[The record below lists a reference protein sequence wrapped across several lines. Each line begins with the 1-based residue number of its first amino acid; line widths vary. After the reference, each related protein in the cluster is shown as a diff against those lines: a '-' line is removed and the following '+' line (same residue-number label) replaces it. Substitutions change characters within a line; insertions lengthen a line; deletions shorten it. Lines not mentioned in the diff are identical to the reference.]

1 MAGVAIGSVITI
13 VGTAINGRIARRAT
27 AMTLEAEHRQRL
39 WEKQSAAYE
48 ETVRE
53 VLARQTRRETLTS
66 RGDPGNIGGH
76 PVEEMRKSE
85 EPESVRIRALML
97 AYASAAV
104 WGAYEEADKA
114 NTVFWVNLAH
124 LASAQAMTQI
134 RASQEAAPAEGA
146 LLPLVADYQ
155 KALAAMH
162 KSKEDAVVADEA
174 LFAAINHELSWTPYA
189 VSGSQGTGHPGP
201 DSPPKMR

>member
-97 AYASAAV
+97 ADASAAV
-104 WGAYEEADKA
+104 WGAYEEARQGQHCLLGEPRPSRQCAGHDSD
-114 NTVFWVNLAH
+114 TVL
-124 LASAQAMTQI
+124 LKKQLLS
-134 RASQEAAPAEGA
+134 EGA
-146 LLPLVADYQ
+146 
-155 KALAAMH
+155 
-162 KSKEDAVVADEA
+162 
-174 LFAAINHELSWTPYA
+174 
-189 VSGSQGTGHPGP
+189 
-201 DSPPKMR
+201 